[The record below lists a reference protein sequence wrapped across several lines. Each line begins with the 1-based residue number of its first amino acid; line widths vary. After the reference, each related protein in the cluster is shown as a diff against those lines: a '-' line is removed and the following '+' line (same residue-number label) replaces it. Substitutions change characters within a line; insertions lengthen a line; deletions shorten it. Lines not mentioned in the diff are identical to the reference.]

1 MTIILETTK
10 NKKLFDIAQGVADI
24 TEELMEDSIDWQ
36 LEDFPQDGDE
46 YGAIHAEVLQM
57 TIKIMYKNITSRTY
71 N

>member
-1 MTIILETTK
+1 LETTK

-46 YGAIHAEVLQM
+46 YGLY
-57 TIKIMYKNITSRTY
+57 TPKYCK
-71 N
+71 

>member
-1 MTIILETTK
+1 LETTK

-46 YGAIHAEVLQM
+46 YGAIHAKVLQM

>member
-1 MTIILETTK
+1 METNK
-10 NKKLFDIAQGVADI
+10 NKKLLDIAQGVADI

-57 TIKIMYKNITSRTY
+57 TIKIMYKNITSRAY